1 METRSL
7 YNLVL
12 NAVSVSQ
19 PTSHGLG
26 IISGEEGLRLKE
38 PEVVEGLWTHSI
50 YDFMKKNT
58 LSQ

>member
-38 PEVVEGLWTHSI
+38 PEVVEGL
-50 YDFMKKNT
+50 
-58 LSQ
+58 